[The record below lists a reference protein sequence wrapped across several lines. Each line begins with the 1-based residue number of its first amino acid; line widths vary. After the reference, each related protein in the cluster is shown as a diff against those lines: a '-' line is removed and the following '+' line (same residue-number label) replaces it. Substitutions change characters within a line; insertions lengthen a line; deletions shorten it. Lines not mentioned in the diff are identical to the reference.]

1 MSRRANGWNNVS
13 RGARVE
19 RRKEE
24 RRLREAA
31 APPPGPPTVME
42 IPDAIRALTDK
53 PEENPD
59 A

>member
-1 MSRRANGWNNVS
+1 MSRRANGRNNAS

-24 RRLREAA
+24 RRLRKAA
-31 APPPGPPTVME
+31 APPPGPPTVMD
-42 IPDAIRALTDK
+42 ISDAIRALTDK
-53 PEENPD
+53 PKEDGD